1 MLADSAEVE
10 LIVLGGPLRDI
21 SQGMIGKFATTL
33 LPRRVGCCTVY
44 SLRFAV
50 LAHSSGAPMPVR
62 PSRLFHTRRPGVGRA
77 IGVVAAVALGAAGC
91 SSIAPAGGGQTTGA
105 GGSGASGGDS
115 FGTPAAAAEV
125 KDGGTLVMAL
135 SAEPD
140 KLDPTLSRSLYSRYV
155 FHAMCEKL
163 YDVDASAKIVPQL
176 ATALPTTS
184 SDGKTVT
191 IPVRD
196 GVKFADGT
204 AFDAPAVKATFDR
217 NLTTQ
222 GSGRK
227 SELGPIAS
235 VDAPDAKTVVV
246 HLNKP
251 FAPLT
256 AALADRA
263 GMIVSPAAAAAAG
276 KDFANNPVCVGPFK
290 FSKRVP
296 QNSIDLV
303 KDPNYYDAAKVH
315 LAGVSYRII
324 TDANI
329 RSANLRSGDVQVA
342 DSLSTQDVPTLQ
354 KDSSLTILQSQ
365 SLGYQGLTFN
375 VGNVDGVGKPAKPID
390 RPEAKNAAIRKAF
403 EMSIDRAGLVKV
415 IFNDLNAVACSPI
428 SPQSEFSSPVA
439 QTCAPHDPA
448 KAKQM
453 LQAAG
458 VTVPFP
464 IEMSI
469 SNNPDSLRYAQALQS
484 MVKEGGID
492 LKIKPVEYASLLDQQ
507 DRGDFSLLALGWS
520 GRIDPDANI
529 ANFVGTG
536 GSQNVSGYN
545 NPQVDQLLTQARQS
559 QDVSVRRDLY
569 GKVVTQLHQDD
580 PLIYLYRQR
589 NLTGVTNKLKGVQV
603 FPDGVI
609 RVAFAGFAK

>member
-1 MLADSAEVE
+1 
-10 LIVLGGPLRDI
+10 
-21 SQGMIGKFATTL
+21 
-33 LPRRVGCCTVY
+33 
-44 SLRFAV
+44 
-50 LAHSSGAPMPVR
+50 MPVGPIHR
-62 PSRLFHTRRPGVGRA
+62 DFARRTAPPL
-77 IGVVAAVALGAAGC
+77 AAVIALALTAAGC
-91 SSIAPAGGGQTTGA
+91 SSITPAADGGATTAAGSA
-105 GGSGASGGDS
+105 GGSTADS
-115 FGTPAAAAEV
+115 FGTPANASDV
-125 KDGGTLVMAL
+125 TNGGTLVMAL

-140 KLDPTLSRSLYSRYV
+140 KLDPALSRSLYSRYV
-155 FHAMCEKL
+155 FNAMCEKL
-163 YDVDASAKIVPQL
+163 YDVDQSAKIVPQL

-191 IPVRD
+191 IPVRE

-204 AFDAPAVKATFDR
+204 AFDATAVKANFDR
-217 NLTTQ
+217 NLTL
-222 GSGRK
+222 SGTARK
-227 SELGPIAS
+227 SELGPIDTVEAT
-235 VDAPDAKTVVV
+235 DAKTVVV
-246 HLNKP
+246 HLKQP

-256 AALADRA
+256 AALTDRA
-263 GMIVSPAAAAAAG
+263 GMIVSPTAAAAAG
-276 KDFANNPVCVGPFK
+276 ANFANSPVCVGPYK

-315 LAGVSYRII
+315 YDGLSYRII

-354 KDSSLTILQSQ
+354 KDSSLTILSSQ

-375 VGNVDGVGKPAKPID
+375 TGNVAGVGKAAQKID
-390 RPEAKNAAIRKAF
+390 RPEASNPVVRQAF
-403 EMSIDRAGLVKV
+403 DMAIDRAGLVKV
-415 IFNDLNAVACSPI
+415 VFNDLNTVACSPVA
-428 SPQSEFSSPVA
+428 PQSEFSSTAA
-439 QTCAPHDPA
+439 QNCPAHDPA

-453 LQAAG
+453 LQSAG

-469 SNNPDSLRYAQALQS
+469 SNNPDSLRFAQALQAL
-484 MVKEGGID
+484 VKDGGFD
-492 LKIKPVEYASLLDQQ
+492 LKIKPVEYAALLDQQ
-507 DRGDFSLLALGWS
+507 DRGEFSLLALGWS

-529 ANFVGTG
+529 TNFVGTAA
-536 GSQNVSGYN
+536 SQNVGAYS

-559 QDVSVRRDLY
+559 NDLAQRKDLY
-569 GKVVTQLHQDD
+569 GQVVTQLQKDD

-589 NLTGVTNKLKGVQV
+589 NLTGVTTKVKGVQV

-609 RVAFAGFAK
+609 RVAFAGAAK

>member
-1 MLADSAEVE
+1 
-10 LIVLGGPLRDI
+10 
-21 SQGMIGKFATTL
+21 
-33 LPRRVGCCTVY
+33 
-44 SLRFAV
+44 
-50 LAHSSGAPMPVR
+50 MPVG
-62 PSRLFHTRRPGVGRA
+62 PMTQPGRRSTGRA
-77 IGVVAAVALGAAGC
+77 IALLVAVGLTAAAC
-91 SSIAPAGGGQTTGA
+91 SSITPAGSGQTTGS
-105 GGSGASGGDS
+105 GGASTGQDV
-115 FGTPAAAAEV
+115 FGSPAQAGEV

-163 YDVDASAKIVPQL
+163 YDVDSSAKVVPQL
-176 ATALPTTS
+176 ATALPKA
-184 SDGKTVT
+184 SDDGRTVT

-204 AFDAPAVKATFDR
+204 AFNAAAVKATFER
-217 NLTTQ
+217 NLTTD

-227 SELGPIAS
+227 SELGPITS
-235 VDAPDAKTVVV
+235 VDAPDATTVVV
-246 HLNKP
+246 HLSKP

-263 GMIVSPAAAAAAG
+263 GMVVSPTAAAAEG

-315 LAGVSYRII
+315 LDGISYRII

-354 KDSSLTILQSQ
+354 QDPAIQVLQSQ

-375 VGNVDGVGKPAKPID
+375 VGNVAGVRKPAQPID
-390 RPEAKNAAIRKAF
+390 RPEAKNATIRQAF
-403 EMSIDRAGLVKV
+403 ELSLDRAGLVKV

-428 SPQSEFSSPVA
+428 SPQVEFSSPAA
-439 QTCAPHDPA
+439 QACPAHDPA
-448 KAKQM
+448 KAKQL
-453 LQAAG
+453 LQGAG

-484 MVKEGGID
+484 MVKEGGFD

-520 GRIDPDANI
+520 GRVDPDANI
-529 ANFVGTG
+529 TNFVGTG
-536 GSQNVSGYN
+536 GSQNVAGYN
-545 NPQVDQLLTQARQS
+545 NPQVDGWLSQARES
-559 QDVSVRRDLY
+559 QDVAQRRELY

-589 NLTGVTNKLKGVQV
+589 NLTGVSKKVGGVQV